1 MRMARASRSVAGSIE
16 YRRNRRL
23 VLALA
28 LALALAL
35 VRARK
40 GSTLT

>member
-1 MRMARASRSVAGSIE
+1 MRMARASRSVAGSSE

-23 VLALA
+23 VLALV
-28 LALALAL
+28 LVLVLVL
-35 VRARK
+35 VRARQ